1 MDGLSIRQGQNL
13 INTGRTASELRAS
26 DFAPQGSQNG
36 ITSPA
41 GVGNSSSGVGGV
53 GGVSGPGSFQNVLRN
68 AINETNALQKS
79 ADVKVQELA
88 TGKTTNIP
96 EVMMQ
101 VEKAD
106 IALRLMT
113 QVRNKIIDAYHDIM
127 KMQV

>member
-13 INTGRTASELRAS
+13 LDTGNTVKEMRAN
-26 DFAPQGSQNG
+26 DLAPKLDAPADGS
-36 ITSPA
+36 
-41 GVGNSSSGVGGV
+41 
-53 GGVSGPGSFQNVLRN
+53 GSFKNVLSN
-68 AINETNALQKS
+68 AINETNSLQKS
-79 ADVKVQELA
+79 ADVKIQDLA

-113 QVRNKIIDAYHDIM
+113 QVRNKIIDAYQEVM

>member
-13 INTGRTASELRAS
+13 LNTGNTVSETRAN
-26 DFAPQGSQNG
+26 DFAP
-36 ITSPA
+36 A
-41 GVGNSSSGVGGV
+41 KSSTPMDGA
-53 GGVSGPGSFQNVLRN
+53 GSFKNVLRD
-68 AINETNALQKS
+68 AINETNELQKS
-79 ADVKVQELA
+79 ADVKVQQLA
-88 TGKTTNIP
+88 TGQTTNIP

-113 QVRNKIIDAYHDIM
+113 QVRNKIIDAYQEVM

>member
-13 INTGRTASELRAS
+13 LNTGNTVSETRAKE
-26 DFAPQGSQNG
+26 FAPPM
-36 ITSPA
+36 SPSA
-41 GVGNSSSGVGGV
+41 QPPMEGA
-53 GGVSGPGSFQNVLRN
+53 GSFKNVLAN
-68 AINETNALQKS
+68 TINDTNALQKT
-79 ADVKVQELA
+79 ADVKIQDLA

-96 EVMMQ
+96 DVMMH

-113 QVRNKIIDAYHDIM
+113 QVRNKIIDAYQDVM

>member
-13 INTGRTASELRAS
+13 LDTGNTVKEMRANELNAQKNAGLA
-26 DFAPQGSQNG
+26 APADGS
-36 ITSPA
+36 
-41 GVGNSSSGVGGV
+41 
-53 GGVSGPGSFQNVLRN
+53 GSFQNVLRD
-68 AINETNALQKS
+68 AINQTNAMQKQ
-79 ADVKVQELA
+79 ADVQIQDLA

-113 QVRNKIIDAYHDIM
+113 QVRNKIIDAYQEVM
-127 KMQV
+127 RMQV

>member
-13 INTGRTASELRAS
+13 LNTGRTASELRAD
-26 DFAPQGSQNG
+26 DFAPQPSQNG
-36 ITSPA
+36 ITSP
-41 GVGNSSSGVGGV
+41 SGAANGA
-53 GGVSGPGSFQNVLRN
+53 GSFQNVLRD
-68 AINETNALQKS
+68 AINQTNELQKS

-113 QVRNKIIDAYHDIM
+113 QVRNKVIDAYQEIM
-127 KMQV
+127 RMQV

>member
-1 MDGLSIRQGQNL
+1 MDGLSIHQGQKL
-13 INTGRTASELRAS
+13 LNTGNTVSETRAQ
-26 DFAPQGSQNG
+26 DFAP
-36 ITSPA
+36 P
-41 GVGNSSSGVGGV
+41 GVVGPSASGQPPMEGA
-53 GGVSGPGSFQNVLRN
+53 GSFKNVLAN
-68 AINETNALQKS
+68 AINDVNTQQKN
-79 ADVKVQELA
+79 ADVKIQDLA

-113 QVRNKIIDAYHDIM
+113 QVRNKIIDAYQDVM

>member
-13 INTGRTASELRAS
+13 INTGRTVSENRASE
-26 DFAPQGSQNG
+26 FAPL
-36 ITSPA
+36 
-41 GVGNSSSGVGGV
+41 GGAPKLPS
-53 GGVSGPGSFQNVLRN
+53 VSGTNSNGDGSFQNVLRN

-79 ADVKVQELA
+79 ADIKVQQLA
-88 TGKTTNIP
+88 TGQTTNIP

-113 QVRNKIIDAYHDIM
+113 QVRNKIIDAYQEVM

>member
-13 INTGRTASELRAS
+13 LDTGNTVKEMRAN
-26 DFAPQGSQNG
+26 DLAAQKDIGIGAP
-36 ITSPA
+36 A
-41 GVGNSSSGVGGV
+41 DGN
-53 GGVSGPGSFQNVLRN
+53 GSFKNVLRD

-79 ADVKVQELA
+79 ADVKIQDLA

-96 EVMMQ
+96 DVMMQ

-113 QVRNKIIDAYHDIM
+113 QVRNKVIDAYQDIM